1 MILGS
6 LGCEERICT
15 GKIQG
20 VYIKITSSI
29 QSSEYGDRTAITWRI
44 QSWRP
49 PIHRRLFHFHRQLV
63 QCWTPRAEK
72 LRRSTQLI
80 APSAFRGYQTQEIR
94 KRAVYKIR
102 KITQKFKRLP
112 NAPAIAKCCSARI
125 ADCRVLLSVRTQVS
139 FWSEFRRLWIHLR
152 IIQNSPRL
160 SQWAKVCIFQRNK
173 QWYHEFAKNS
183 AFFGMAYPRYTSS
196 FSSRWAIARGTI
208 WFHR

>member
-80 APSAFRGYQTQEIR
+80 APSAFRDYEAQKIR

-102 KITQKFKRLP
+102 RITKIQTLTKRACHSQMLLREDRGLSGLAFRQDPSIVLVGIQKALDT
-112 NAPAIAKCCSARI
+112 SA
-125 ADCRVLLSVRTQVS
+125 DHS
-139 FWSEFRRLWIHLR
+139 
-152 IIQNSPRL
+152 
-160 SQWAKVCIFQRNK
+160 K
-173 QWYHEFAKNS
+173 Q
-183 AFFGMAYPRYTSS
+183 P
-196 FSSRWAIARGTI
+196 
-208 WFHR
+208 